1 MENYEEIPHTNQ
13 IKELLTHHDFNFI
26 FKAKPR
32 YGQVMSSPVLQQ
44 TLKPIT
50 KHTAYNNIMSDRIDN
65 SFQDKPS
72 FVSIPQKF
80 ISDTL
85 NDDMSISL
93 KSMSAESE
101 KMEEKFDMLDQE
113 IQAQFRLMRKANLE
127 HKLPPE
133 KTEQFQSEKKILILD
148 LDETLMHVLPMYVK
162 GDDKIIKNAVVEGS
176 QFSFIER
183 PFLQQ
188 FLTNISRYYSIV
200 VFTAAKEEYASVIV
214 KLIDPQQCIKKVYS
228 SKHCVCTGEITL
240 KDIRHVSSN
249 LCQTIIVDNKAS
261 SFGCQLSNG
270 IWIKSFYGN
279 IHDSEL
285 LYLSR
290 RLMLMKDAVDVRT
303 VIDTEYGLKPI
314 YEHYKHRQF

>member
-1 MENYEEIPHTNQ
+1 MENYEELPHTNQ
-13 IKELLTHHDFNFI
+13 ISELLSLHDFNFV

-50 KHTAYNNIMSDRIDN
+50 KHTAQNNVMSSRFDN

-72 FVSIPQKF
+72 FISIPQKF

-101 KMEEKFDMLDQE
+101 KMEEKFDLLDQE
-113 IQAQFRLMRKANLE
+113 IQAQFRLMKKSSSDIE
-127 HKLPPE
+127 HILPPE
-133 KTEQFQSEKKILILD
+133 NPEQFLSQKKILILD

-188 FLTNISRYYSIV
+188 FLNSISRNYSIV
-200 VFTAAKEEYASVIV
+200 V
-214 KLIDPQQCIKKVYS
+214 
-228 SKHCVCTGEITL
+228 
-240 KDIRHVSSN
+240 
-249 LCQTIIVDNKAS
+249 
-261 SFGCQLSNG
+261 
-270 IWIKSFYGN
+270 
-279 IHDSEL
+279 
-285 LYLSR
+285 
-290 RLMLMKDAVDVRT
+290 
-303 VIDTEYGLKPI
+303 
-314 YEHYKHRQF
+314 